1 MMARHEMPW
10 CDIITEATVGLRKPK
25 TFGGMNGDVGR
36 AYFDDWNEYVQ
47 RHDRNKHNIKVWE
60 NYQKI
65 HTPKGKVNADKFK
78 RIPRSYRKTT
88 KV

>member
-10 CDIITEATVGLRKPK
+10 CDIITEVTVGLRKPK

-36 AYFDDWNEYVQ
+36 TYFKDWNEYVQ

-60 NYQKI
+60 KYQKI
-65 HTPKGKVNADKFK
+65 HTPKVKGNADKFK
-78 RIPRSYRKTT
+78 RVSRSYRKTI